1 MRRKAGS
8 GSSGDVLMPCF
19 LTIAKI
25 SLALV
30 GEKDKSVEGE
40 RGGEK
45 DADKGVTEEEGVE
58 DGDGEERDDR
68 EEGVGEEEE
77 EEGV

>member
-25 SLALV
+25 SSALV

-45 DADKGVTEEEGVE
+45 DADKGVTEEGVE
-58 DGDGEERDDR
+58 DGEERDDR